1 MSSHVAHSDAVPSL
15 VPPTSE
21 QITQRLLAQLPRDQ
35 WDLIMEQDYYA
46 ASQIDPTFLGFVDV
60 YYHLAAIIPRH
71 WTIVDLGCA
80 YAPQA
85 FCFQHHKKFV
95 GADIDTPYR
104 FHAPNTTHYLMRIGE
119 FLTQHGHKFDPLET
133 FAICSYVPMWGEN
146 TREHIR
152 AFFPNLFVYYPHGG
166 NRILLNVPQH
176 ARSTHFDADDHKE
189 WAQIKRRVGTRQKA
203 KQP

>member
-1 MSSHVAHSDAVPSL
+1 MSSHAAHSDAVPSL

-95 GADIDTPYR
+95 GVDIDTPIDFMR
-104 FHAPNTTHYLMRIGE
+104 RTPHTT
-119 FLTQHGHKFDPLET
+119 
-133 FAICSYVPMWGEN
+133 
-146 TREHIR
+146 
-152 AFFPNLFVYYPHGG
+152 
-166 NRILLNVPQH
+166 
-176 ARSTHFDADDHKE
+176 
-189 WAQIKRRVGTRQKA
+189 
-203 KQP
+203 